1 MMVNIGVVVGSHLND
16 AMIEVSLNPG
26 LVRDRLKFVKALTF
40 YNEDLTRDVTQ
51 KYLDWLWLEIIEN
64 GRYGAPYIRESL
76 TIV

>member
-1 MMVNIGVVVGSHLND
+1 MVNIGVVVGSHLND
-16 AMIEVSLNPG
+16 SIIEVNLNPS

-51 KYLDWLWLEIIEN
+51 KYLDWLWIEIIEN